1 MKKSTIIL
9 TLLASCSAFAGET
22 TTEPDIIPPAEK
34 KTLTLSVQGGLMHTD
49 AANATITSTFDVF
62 QAVAPGQRIDTNTQM
77 VPTVLYGFTI
87 GAEKN
92 LTSPGQS
99 KYFHSVGMS
108 VGYYTGDKSSYFNCP
123 ADAYSDHFDPSLT
136 TEQSSVLS
144 AQSDVSV
151 DMIPI
156 ILTYNLQYEAT
167 ESLYFYAGVRGGV
180 VIRNTDVSGRTAWF
194 GTLTQNGQTAVVD
207 KSERF
212 DDSSTKV
219 LPTLGLGIGMRA
231 YMTEKLAVDLSYDFG
246 WTFGDDC
253 DDIVGSEGSVLPG
266 TSESGRYYGTLKAGV
281 SYSF

>member
-1 MKKSTIIL
+1 MKKSATIL
-9 TLLASCSAFAGET
+9 TLLASCSAFAGEM
-22 TTEPDIIPPAEK
+22 PDIIPPAEK
-34 KTLTLSVQGGLMHTD
+34 KTITLSVQGGLMHTD
-49 AANATITSTFDVF
+49 ATNATIASTFDILKEHTP
-62 QAVAPGQRIDTNTQM
+62 AIDTNSQM

-87 GAEKN
+87 SAEKN
-92 LTSPGQS
+92 LTEPGQS
-99 KYFHSVGMS
+99 KYFHSIGLS
-108 VGYYTGDKSSYFNCP
+108 LGYYTGEKTNYLNSPVELILSGFEP
-123 ADAYSDHFDPSLT
+123 IEQTSQLT
-136 TEQSSVLS
+136 

-180 VIRNTDVSGRTAWF
+180 VIRNTDVSGCTAWSRS
-194 GTLTQNGQTAVVD
+194 LTSNGQTTTID
-207 KSERF
+207 INERF

-219 LPTLGLGIGMRA
+219 LPTLGFGIGMRA

-253 DDIVGSEGSVLPG
+253 DDIIGSEGSVLPG

>member
-1 MKKSTIIL
+1 MKKSATIL
-9 TLLASCSAFAGET
+9 TLLASCSAFAGEM
-22 TTEPDIIPPAEK
+22 PDIIPPAEK
-34 KTLTLSVQGGLMHTD
+34 KTITLSVQGGLMHTD
-49 AANATITSTFDVF
+49 AANATIASTFDVIKEHTP
-62 QAVAPGQRIDTNTQM
+62 AIDTNSQM

-87 GAEKN
+87 SAEKN
-92 LTSPGQS
+92 LTEPGQS
-99 KYFHSVGMS
+99 KYFHSIGLS
-108 VGYYTGDKSSYFNCP
+108 LGYYTGEKTNYLNSPVELIMSGFEP
-123 ADAYSDHFDPSLT
+123 IEQTSQLT
-136 TEQSSVLS
+136 

-180 VIRNTDVSGRTAWF
+180 VIRNTDVSGCTAWSRN
-194 GTLTQNGQTAVVD
+194 LTSNGQTTTID
-207 KSERF
+207 INERF